1 MKISIVSWAQELSAW
16 LSLSRVVT
24 KISSCLVNTTS
35 WRGINQLGISYG
47 SIFLLFSNK
56 SRRGKSP
63 PPLSSW
69 QKWKLLPNGCL
80 LFSPL
85 PCWRIKLIGFQGP
98 KQLWIGG
105 REGAYIFCSM
115 EIVVWCKNCVRFDSG
130 CRCSIPSL
138 AVMAFISNNSKYF
151 SDNPSCK

>member
-16 LSLSRVVT
+16 PSLSRVVT

-35 WRGINQLGISYG
+35 WWGINQLGISYG

-56 SRRGKSP
+56 SSWGKSP
-63 PPLSSW
+63 APLSSW
-69 QKWKLLPNGCL
+69 QKWKLSPNGCL
-80 LFSPL
+80 FSPYPVEEL
-85 PCWRIKLIGFQGP
+85 NSLVFGP

-115 EIVVWCKNCVRFDSG
+115 EIVVWCKNCVRFASG

-151 SDNPSCK
+151 SDNLACK

>member
-35 WRGINQLGISYG
+35 RRGIKQLGISYG

-63 PPLSSW
+63 APLSSW
-69 QKWKLLPNGCL
+69 QKWKLSPNGC

-105 REGAYIFCSM
+105 REGAHIFCSM